1 MVDPS
6 WDESSYSTEASL
18 ALIRDL
24 GFSPALAM
32 DIGADIFDTSR
43 KLLYVSIGFFGIP
56 TK

>member
-32 DIGADIFDTSR
+32 DIDADIFDTSR
-43 KLLYVSIGFFGIP
+43 KLLYVSNEIALHL
-56 TK
+56 